1 MLSELL
7 ADFGQNVGER
17 WAALI
22 VLPGVLFSAV
32 VSVAVTLGQQRWSDA
47 GLMGRRLDGFTA
59 AGSAGSVR
67 TAVLLLGVLAVST
80 AAAAIAG
87 ALATPVE
94 RLLTGRWPRMLRRL
108 SAYLA
113 RRRRDA
119 WMSRE
124 QTCLEMRGQR
134 ERAMADEGAASPQAR
149 EAARSAVAAATAELG
164 QLEALRND
172 IALLKPTSPTWAGDR
187 LRALAERV
195 RQQYRLDLGDAWP
208 RLWLLLPDSA
218 RLPLAESRQQLDD
231 ALRLAG
237 WAVLYLALGAVWW
250 PSGAAGAVAWVIA
263 WRRARARTGEYAELV
278 EATVDVYVHDLLD
291 RFDDTVRPVGVNA
304 GAAVTEIFRK
314 GGGPRHR

>member
-7 ADFGQNVGER
+7 AGFGQNVAER

-32 VSVAVTLGQQRWSDA
+32 VSVAVTLGQQRWRDA
-47 GLMGRRLDGFTA
+47 GLLGRKLDEFTA
-59 AGSAGSVR
+59 AGSTGSVR
-67 TAVLLLGVLAVST
+67 TAVLLLGVLAVSM

-87 ALATPVE
+87 ALATPVQW
-94 RLLTGRWPRMLRRL
+94 LLTGRWSGVLRRP
-108 SAYLA
+108 SGYLA

-124 QTCLEMRGQR
+124 QACVDMRAQR
-134 ERAMADEGAASPQAR
+134 ERAVADEGAASPQAR
-149 EAARSAVAAATAELG
+149 EAARRAVAAATAELG
-164 QLEALRND
+164 ELEARRND

-187 LRALAERV
+187 LRALTERV
-195 RQQYRLDLGDAWP
+195 RQQYRLDVGDAWP

-231 ALRLAG
+231 ALRLGG

-250 PSGAAGAVAWVIA
+250 PSGAAGAVAGVIA

-278 EATVDVYVHDLLD
+278 EAAVDVYVHELLD
-291 RFDDTVRPVGVNA
+291 RFDDRARPVGLNA
-304 GAAVTEIFRK
+304 GAAATEIFRK